1 MATLHTQL
9 NPRSAEFAA
18 NRAAMLEQ
26 VDALHS
32 LLAHV
37 HQGGGAKAQERH
49 TSRGKLYGKSVLAGL
64 DGKGPY
70 MTRYWLGPFRLHLM
84 HRGDAGRGPHDHPWW
99 FLTFPLNS
107 YVEEVAFE
115 DVDNTGQR
123 VTIST
128 KLNIVRRFRFHFRPA
143 HYTHRILGPYD
154 PVMREIKATKTSHPM
169 KWLAVL
175 YKPGMTLA
183 EVSDMLDSLDI
194 KPERRLIRTLVLRGR
209 SKWAWGFHRLRPPAP
224 PEWVHHEDYFRLP
237 EYDQ

>member
-1 MATLHTQL
+1 MTGHLFSRPQTERDL
-9 NPRSAEFAA
+9 PE
-18 NRAAMLEQ
+18 NRTN
-26 VDALHS
+26 
-32 LLAHV
+32 
-37 HQGGGAKAQERH
+37 

-107 YVEEVAFE
+107 YVEEVAYQVYGINDPPLP
-115 DVDNTGQR
+115 DVPVVKTR
-123 VTIST
+123 
-128 KLNIVRRFRFHFRPA
+128 LNIVRRFRFHFRPA

-154 PVMREIKATKTSHPM
+154 PVMREIRAMKTSHPM
-169 KWLAVL
+169 KWLNFL
-175 YKPGMTLA
+175 YKPGMTLDQ
-183 EVSDMLDSLDI
+183 VSAMLDYLDI